1 MSHLRLANGRE
12 ILVQQ
17 ADIELEIAGNEL
29 FARYIGL
36 HNRPFERRYPLFSTL
51 LDVESD
57 ARLVGDGFQMLSQA
71 SGTLSHIQE
80 VGRCQITI
88 SVTASIRMMRQSV
101 FTIP

>member
-57 ARLVGDGFQMLSQA
+57 ARLVGMVSNAVA
-71 SGTLSHIQE
+71 SLRYAKPYPRSWTMP
-80 VGRCQITI
+80 R
-88 SVTASIRMMRQSV
+88 
-101 FTIP
+101 

>member
-36 HNRPFERRYPLFSTL
+36 HNRPFERR
-51 LDVESD
+51 
-57 ARLVGDGFQMLSQA
+57 
-71 SGTLSHIQE
+71 
-80 VGRCQITI
+80 
-88 SVTASIRMMRQSV
+88 TASIRMMRQSV

>member
-57 ARLVGDGFQMLSQA
+57 ARLVGMAFKCCRKPQ
-71 SGTLSHIQE
+71 
-80 VGRCQITI
+80 GR
-88 SVTASIRMMRQSV
+88 
-101 FTIP
+101 